1 MTTFTPIRRH
11 RPLFETSCTGKCN
24 QGRACTCADLADKGT
39 TLAANDAIERDEEA
53 ASFAAHMR
61 HRLDLLIPGAVLVGA
76 VLGFALMAWL
86 T

>member
-1 MTTFTPIRRH
+1 MTSSTPRIPRH
-11 RPLFETSCTGKCN
+11 RPLLRS
-24 QGRACTCADLADKGT
+24 DLADQGT
-39 TLAANDAIERDEEA
+39 TLAANDAIHRDEEA